1 VRTAV
6 LATNLALG
14 AGALAWV
21 LHRHGAAAVALL
33 GRTPDGTLLLLFA
46 LAVVAAFAAYSLRWE
61 ILLAGLGVRRRLA
74 ALVAYRAAGQ
84 SLSSIIPSG
93 KLGGEP
99 LRALLLVRD
108 AVPGSAAIATVTV
121 DRVLEMGAAAPFA
134 CLYAVLLLRRG
145 VPELEGALV
154 TVSLGAGAVLAGI
167 ALTARRLRRG
177 GGFVTAVARS
187 TGLDRLRFVRGQM
200 GVIAAAE
207 ADAGRLIA
215 QPARIARAF
224 AVGVAANLLVLV
236 EYHLLLA
243 AFHLPARPLDVV
255 AAVFATGAAHSLPI
269 PAAVGA
275 LEGAQMWLFGV
286 LGHPPEVGLAVG
298 LAVRVRELVWVLP
311 GLVYLT
317 GRAVARWRHADGRR
331 AWIAAA
337 KKPG

>member
-1 VRTAV
+1 MRTAV

-14 AGALAWV
+14 VGALGWV
-21 LHRHGAAAVALL
+21 LHRHGAAAIALL
-33 GRTPDGTLLLLFA
+33 GRTPDGTLLALFA
-46 LAVVAAFAAYSLRWE
+46 LAVLAAFAAYSFRWRS
-61 ILLAGLGVRRRLA
+61 LLAGLGLRRRLA
-74 ALVAYRAAGQ
+74 TLVAFRAAGQ

-99 LRALLLVRD
+99 LRAILLVRD

-145 VPELEGALV
+145 VPELQGALV
-154 TVSLGAGAVLAGI
+154 TVSLGAAALLAGI
-167 ALTARRLRRG
+167 ALTARRLGRG
-177 GGFVTAVARS
+177 SGVVTAVARS

-200 GVIAAAE
+200 GVLAAAE
-207 ADAGRLIA
+207 GDAARLIA
-215 QPARIARAF
+215 QRGRLARAF
-224 AVGVAANLLVLV
+224 AAGVAANLLVLV

-243 AFHLPARPLDVV
+243 AFGLPARPLAVV

-311 GLVYLT
+311 GLLYLT
-317 GRAVARWRHADGRR
+317 ARAVARWRHADGRR
-331 AWIAAA
+331 AWTAAA